1 MIETADDP
9 IPILTREMDDTW
21 ITRRTPMAQTSD
33 DQLRSL
39 IRLLPPARALRD
51 DLERSIHLETFMG
64 TGDMAVRSFQGLQ
77 ASVARIIDDPYV
89 ATLSLSV
96 PEGANDQEKVSLV
109 RLAAGQLV
117 AYLEG
122 QTGLAGSEGG
132 GYGSGNKGGNIN
144 IQKAPMVTFSAITGV
159 DSEALKKMV
168 EMGAEALKHR
178 GEEEG
183 EAAGPA

>member
-9 IPILTREMDDTW
+9 IPILTRERNER
-21 ITRRTPMAQTSD
+21 TRRTPMAQTSD

-39 IRLLPPARALRD
+39 IRLIPPARALRD

-64 TGDMAVRSFQGLQ
+64 TGDMAIRSFQGLQ
-77 ASVARIIDDPYV
+77 ASVARIIDDPYA
-89 ATLSLSV
+89 ATISLSV

-122 QTGLAGSEGG
+122 QTGLAGSGGG
-132 GYGSGNKGGNIN
+132 GYGNKGGNIT
-144 IQKAPMVTFSAITGV
+144 IQKAPTVTFSAITGV

-168 EMGAEALKHR
+168 EMGSEAMKHK
-178 GEEEG
+178 GEEE
-183 EAAGPA
+183 EAA